1 MKFTLHLFYFPLRCF
16 QAEPSVKRHFLRKW
30 LKDSSITAD
39 VDLRSILDWD
49 YYLERLGST
58 IQKIITIPAALQQ
71 VPNPVPRVAH
81 PDWLHKRMNKA
92 ETCTQ
97 RKITDIF
104 KPAPDIEDGF
114 GGCATKPNH
123 LPIRITKKRPSSVLQ
138 PPPGPPK
145 PWREVLGAPPRLEDV
160 GTLAWLEF
168 HQKKWKLQAER
179 RKWIGEGGISSGP
192 LAKRIRGLG
201 GFLTR
206 TRAALSQCIWQVS
219 CLYYFF
225 HVFIIIII
233 FNKSF
238 VHLNC
243 L

>member
-1 MKFTLHLFYFPLRCF
+1 M
-16 QAEPSVKRHFLRKW
+16 RKW
-30 LKDSSITAD
+30 LKDPSITVD

-49 YYLERLGST
+49 YYLERLGNT
-58 IQKIITIPAALQQ
+58 VQKIITIPAALQQ

-81 PDWLHKRMNKA
+81 PDWLHKKMNKA

-104 KPAPDIEDGF
+104 KAAPDIEDAIGQ
-114 GGCATKPNH
+114 GPSKTP
-123 LPIRITKKRPSSVLQ
+123 LPPRITKKRPSSVLQ

-145 PWREVLGAPPRLEDV
+145 SWREVLGEPPRLEDI

-179 RKWIGEGGISSGP
+179 RKWIGEGGTSSGP
-192 LAKRIRGLG
+192 VAKRIKGLG

-206 TRAALSQCIWQVS
+206 TKAALSQCIWQVS
-219 CLYYFF
+219 VLFVVLLIIDLSICFKWSFINDGSHSFLYVRF
-225 HVFIIIII
+225 
-233 FNKSF
+233 
-238 VHLNC
+238 
-243 L
+243 